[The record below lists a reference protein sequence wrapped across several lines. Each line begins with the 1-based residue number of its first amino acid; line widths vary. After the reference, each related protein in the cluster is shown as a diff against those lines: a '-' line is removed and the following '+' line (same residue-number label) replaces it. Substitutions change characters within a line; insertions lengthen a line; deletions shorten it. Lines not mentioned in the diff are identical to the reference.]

1 MTNPG
6 DQVPYYADAIVR
18 RQDDTNRKL
27 REQGAARSLAAS
39 TIGNGGL
46 VVKDGGSITIEGT
59 GSLNVGT
66 GALNSAG
73 SISAGTTITA
83 GGAISAGTT
92 ITATGTIS
100 GGGFSTAG
108 AVSCGS
114 VSTANITVSANL
126 SVGGSCTVGPINST
140 YARGHTVLSGY
151 AVAYWDGNGD
161 AGVNVSS
168 VVYKQDIT
176 PADLSADVQAILRMA
191 LVRFR
196 YIEAVEI
203 YGDDAPIELGSLAEY
218 VESIG
223 LGEYVFHDVDGNVQG
238 IAYERLTIPLIAVVQ
253 SLDARLRAL
262 EAA

>member
-1 MTNPG
+1 MANPG
-6 DQVPYYADAIVR
+6 DQFPPGQDWIPR
-18 RQDDTNRKL
+18 RF
-27 REQGAARSLAAS
+27 RELQRQIDENASARSLAAS
-39 TIGNGGL
+39 QIGAGGLLINGG
-46 VVKDGGSITIEGT
+46 GSLTIAGT
-59 GSLNVGT
+59 GSLNVGS

-100 GGGFSTAG
+100 GGGFSTSG
-108 AVSCGS
+108 AIVG
-114 VSTANITVSANL
+114 NTVSANGI
-126 SVGGSCTVGPINST
+126 STGSFSASGTSTLGPMNCAW
-140 YARGHTVLSGY
+140 ARGHTVLSGY
-151 AVAYWDGNGD
+151 ANAYWDGNGD

-168 VVYKQDIT
+168 VIYKQDIA
-176 PADLSADVQAILRMA
+176 PADLSDEVQAILRMA

-196 YIEAVEI
+196 YITAVEE
-203 YGDDAPIELGSLAEY
+203 YGEDAPVELGSLAEY

-223 LGEYVFHDVDGNVQG
+223 LGEYVFYDLEGNVQG

-253 SLDARLRAL
+253 SLDARLKVL